1 MKIKTRFFSICFLVY
16 LTANGLFA
24 QNKLSG
30 TVLDELTN
38 NPLSGANIFVDG
50 TSYGAAADADGNYV
64 IENVPNGNY
73 TVTAGY
79 IGYKSSSNDVNVSGG
94 DVNVD
99 FSLNVDPLRSEEV
112 VVTGAASRT
121 TKATSEIAVQRISAA
136 ELTEKNNYSSVDNI
150 LAGRV
155 AGVSLT
161 KASGNAGSQFRMQM
175 RSGGG
180 LNGDGQPVFYIDG
193 VKVENSSWRGG
204 QGSDP
209 PDIGITALASL
220 NPEDIDNIEVIKGPA
235 GASSYG
241 TGGSNGVVVIT
252 TKRGKS
258 KSADGNNWRMNY
270 KGTFG
275 TNDQDREYTEQEFR
289 SYKWVN
295 DYFQPGQI
303 SKHSVSVSGGTETT
317 NLYFS
322 FDKPY
327 EEMHT
332 PKNWIDQQN
341 MRANLDFRPNQKIN
355 IMASTAFNSA
365 EMQLPGRYR
374 ADGVFGIVT
383 YAANPWVM
391 MDPVNE
397 SYFDYQTEKSYINS
411 FVGSVTGELTPF
423 SSGALSGLSGRM
435 TYGLNDRDNRNIYT
449 AQVTDEDL
457 TGESDEGE
465 KIIAQRNSQVTTI
478 NWDVKYDYD
487 LGGISGASVVGSQA
501 FDERNREFGA
511 QRSGFVTDQITT
523 ISAGAVDG
531 ETYDAMGHFRSAGL
545 FTEHSLSLNGT
556 FFGSFMLRR
565 DYASV
570 LGSTAS
576 DITYPRFSAAAR
588 LDRLGVLPSVI
599 SFFKLR
605 TAYGETGILP
615 GRTDAIP
622 TLWNAVNSQ
631 YGVGAVL
638 SDIGNPEIKPERISE
653 FEIGLEAEVANFAW
667 DFTYYTQN
675 AKESIVDRMNV
686 GSSGMTQSPGKFNV
700 GEIEGS
706 GWESQLFAYFGG
718 KQLGGWKLDL
728 TLTNSFT
735 ENNVVSMGGA
745 DPIYGGP
752 GGGKQAFAEG
762 YAKHSFINDIN
773 VGAKFSDGTNEME
786 NDLHPMYGE
795 VMPAGAYYGDETSD
809 GKVFLGIGTPDKTG
823 SFAFNL
829 NVLGFDFAGLFN
841 WKSGHVLYNEARVDM
856 IWWALD
862 MQDGDGSNPE
872 DVCGTNVIRYDE
884 LAEMLGFGN
893 HCAGKEEITDY
904 SSQEYIDAA
913 NEYSRTNPFFD
924 ANSIQP
930 GDFVKLRELSLSYNL
945 TRFTKSLPILGDLNG
960 LTVGVS
966 GTNLWAK
973 YHEDFT
979 GVDPEINS
987 MGYHG
992 GPQNMMQ
999 AGTLPT
1005 PKSVNMFFKFSI

>member
-1 MKIKTRFFSICFLVY
+1 MKMKVKSFSLCFFFLFSV
-16 LTANGLFA
+16 NNLFA
-24 QNKLSG
+24 QSKISG
-30 TVLDELTN
+30 TVIDGLTN
-38 NPLSGANIFVDG
+38 NPLPGANVFVEG
-50 TSYGAAADADGNYV
+50 TNYGTAADADGNYV
-64 IENVPNGNY
+64 ISKVPDGSY

-79 IGYKSSSNDVNVSGG
+79 IGYKSSSSDVSISGG
-94 DVNVD
+94 DSNAD
-99 FSLNVDPLRSEEV
+99 FTLDVDPLRSEEV

-180 LNGDGQPVFYIDG
+180 LNGDGQPVFFIDG
-193 VKVENSSWRGG
+193 VKIENSNWRGG
-204 QGSDP
+204 IASDA

-220 NPEDIDNIEVIKGPA
+220 NPEDIENIEVIKGPA

-252 TKRGKS
+252 TKRGKGAS
-258 KSADGNNWRMNY
+258 SGNNWRMNY

-275 TNDQDREYTEQEFR
+275 YNDQDREYGEQEFR

-322 FDKPY
+322 LDRPY

-332 PKNWIDQQN
+332 PNNWIDQQN
-341 MRANLDFRPNQKIN
+341 MRANLDFRPNDKIS
-355 IMASTAFNSA
+355 IMASTAYNTA

-391 MDPVNE
+391 MDPTNE
-397 SYFDYQTEKSYINS
+397 RYFDYQTEFSYINS
-411 FVGSVTGELTPF
+411 FVGSVTSELTPF
-423 SSGALSGLSGRM
+423 ASGPLAGLSARL

-449 AQVTDEDL
+449 AQVTNEDL
-457 TGESDEGE
+457 TGEADEGE
-465 KIIAQRNSQVTTI
+465 KILSQRNSQVSTM
-478 NWDVKYDYD
+478 NWDVKYDYS
-487 LGGISGASVVGSQA
+487 LGGVSASSVVGSQS
-501 FDERNREFGA
+501 FDERSRGFGA
-511 QRSGFVTDQITT
+511 QRSQFVTDQITT

-531 ETYDAMGHFRSAGL
+531 ETYDFMSHFRSAGL
-545 FTEHSLSLNGT
+545 FTEHSVSLNET
-556 FFGSFMLRR
+556 FFGSFMLRK

-570 LGSTAS
+570 LGGGET

-588 LDRLGVLPSVI
+588 LDRLGIIPAPI
-599 SFFKLR
+599 SFLKVR
-605 TAYGETGILP
+605 AAYGETGILP

-622 TLWNAVNSQ
+622 TLWSAVNSQ
-631 YGVGAVL
+631 YGVGARL
-638 SDIGNPEIKPERISE
+638 TDIGNPEIKPERISE
-653 FEIGLEAEVANFAW
+653 FEIGFETEVANFAW

-675 AKESIVDRMNV
+675 AEESIVDRMSV

-700 GEIEGS
+700 GKIEGS

-718 KQLGGWKLDL
+718 KEFGGWKLDL
-728 TLTNSFT
+728 TLTNSYT
-735 ENNVVSMGGA
+735 ENNVASMGGA

-773 VGAKFSDGTNEME
+773 VGAKFSDGTNTME
-786 NDLHPMYGE
+786 NDLHPLYGE
-795 VMPAGAYYGDETSD
+795 VMPAGAYYGDQTSD

-823 SFAFNL
+823 SFGFNL
-829 NVLGFDFAGLFN
+829 NMLGFDFSGLFN

-862 MQDGDGSNPE
+862 MQDGDGSDPN

-893 HCAGKEEITDY
+893 HCAGKQEITDY
-904 SSQEYIDAA
+904 SSQAYIDAA

-930 GDFVKLRELSLSYNL
+930 GDFIKLRELSLSYDVS
-945 TRFTKSLPILGDLNG
+945 RFTKSLPVLSDLDG

>member
-1 MKIKTRFFSICFLVY
+1 MRKSIFYFSLALIL
-16 LTANGLFA
+16 LLSNAFA
-24 QNKLSG
+24 QGKLSG
-30 TVLDELTN
+30 TVTDGLTN
-38 NPLSGANIFVDG
+38 NPLSGANVFIEG
-50 TSYGAAADADGNYV
+50 TNYGAAADADGNYV
-64 IENVPNGNY
+64 ISNILDGSY
-73 TVTAGY
+73 SVTAGY
-79 IGYKSSSNDVNVSGG
+79 IGYKSASSEVTISGAEASAS
-94 DVNVD
+94 
-99 FSLNVDPLRSEEV
+99 FALEVDPLRTEEV

-121 TKATSEIAVQRISAA
+121 TKATAEISVQRISAS

-161 KASGNAGSQFRMQM
+161 KASGNAGSQFKMQM

-180 LNGDGQPVFYIDG
+180 LNGDGQPVFFIDG
-193 VKVENSSWRGG
+193 VKVENTNWRGG
-204 QGSDP
+204 SQDDP

-220 NPEDIDNIEVIKGPA
+220 NPEDIQGIEVIKGPA

-241 TGGSNGVVVIT
+241 TGGSNGVVLIT

-258 KSADGNNWRMNY
+258 SSSGSNWKMNY

-275 TNDQDREYTEQEFR
+275 YNDQDREYTEQEFR

-295 DYFQPGQI
+295 DYFRPGQI
-303 SKHSVSVSGGTETT
+303 AKHSVSVSGGSETM

-322 FDKPY
+322 VDRPY

-332 PKNWIDQQN
+332 PKNYMDQQN
-341 MRANLDFRPNQKIN
+341 IRANLDFRPNNKIN
-355 IMASTAFNSA
+355 IMASTAFNNA
-365 EMQLPGRYR
+365 EVQLPGRYR
-374 ADGVFGIVT
+374 ADGVFGVVT

-391 MDPVNE
+391 MDPTKE
-397 SYFDYQTEKSYINS
+397 AYFDYQTEMNYINS

-423 SSGALSGLSGRM
+423 SSGLLGGLSARL

-449 AQVTDEDL
+449 AQVTDEDI

-465 KIIAQRNSQVTTI
+465 KMVSQRNSQVSTY
-478 NWDVKYDYD
+478 NWDVKYDYT
-487 LGGISGASVVGSQA
+487 LGGISGSSVIGSQA
-501 FDERNREFGA
+501 FDERSRGFGA
-511 QRSGFVTDQITT
+511 TRSGFVTDQITT
-523 ISAGAVDG
+523 ISAGAVSV
-531 ETYDAMGHFRSAGL
+531 ETYDFMNHFRSAGL
-545 FTEHSLSLNGT
+545 FTEHSFSLNQT

-576 DITYPRFSAAAR
+576 DISYPRFSGAVR
-588 LDRLGVLPSVI
+588 LDRLGIVPKPI
-599 SFFKLR
+599 SFLKLR
-605 TAYGETGILP
+605 AAYGETGILP

-622 TLWNAVNSQ
+622 TLWSAVNSQ

-638 SDIGNPEIKPERISE
+638 TDIGNPEIKPERITE
-653 FEIGLEAEVANFAW
+653 FEVGFETEVANFAF
-667 DFTYYTQN
+667 DFTYYQQN
-675 AKESIVDRMNV
+675 AKESIVDRENV

-700 GEIEGS
+700 GEIQGS
-706 GWESQLFAYFGG
+706 GWESQIFSYFGG
-718 KQLGGWKLDL
+718 KALGGWKLDL
-728 TLTNSFT
+728 TLTNSYQ
-735 ENNVVSMGGA
+735 ENEVVSMGGA

-762 YAKHSFINDIN
+762 YPKHTFYNDIN
-773 VGAKFSDGTNEME
+773 VGALFSDGTNVME

-795 VMPAGAYYGDETSD
+795 VMPAGAYYGDEVSD
-809 GKVFLGIGTPDKTG
+809 GKVYLGTGMPDRIG
-823 SFAFNL
+823 SFSFNL
-829 NVLGFDFAGLFN
+829 NMFGFDLSGLMN

-856 IWWALD
+856 IWWAVD
-862 MQDGDGSNPE
+862 MASGDGSDPN

-893 HCAGKEEITDY
+893 HCAGKSEITNY

-913 NEYSRTNPFFD
+913 NEYARTNPFFD

-930 GDFVKLRELSLSYNL
+930 GDFIKLRELSLSYDVS
-945 TRFTKSLPILGDLNG
+945 RFTKSLPVIGSLNN
-960 LTVGVS
+960 LTLGVS

-973 YHEDFT
+973 YHKDFT

-999 AGTLPT
+999 AGSLPT